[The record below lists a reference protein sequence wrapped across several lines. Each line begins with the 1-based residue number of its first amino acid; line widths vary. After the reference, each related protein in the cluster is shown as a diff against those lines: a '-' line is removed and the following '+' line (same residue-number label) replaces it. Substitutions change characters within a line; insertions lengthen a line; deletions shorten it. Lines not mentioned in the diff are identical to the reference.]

1 VTCYWLVCRVSID
14 VFHIFKYCVNSAEK
28 NNFKTVFPSKCG
40 FCDNKKCSIN
50 AILAQITHK
59 IRCVSALIHAQPKRN
74 INVIGDKNNNAT
86 CIVKINI
93 FFCDIINLSIL
104 LMYCY
109 YYSRQTGLWSHKFYN
124 STSCV
129 HAVTVC
135 AGEVNMEDYWE
146 LISCWFTPDLQL
158 NNCRPSACWPIDRR
172 RRAHIK
178 DVAVVEPQAALCR
191 RKVRRRRQILSV
203 GANATPSTTKV
214 WLIASGACWAA
225 AGGGATDRCPSTDL
239 PQSTLVSHRSQA
251 HRFHTLHCGNA
262 AYRILSIS
270 TEFHKT
276 HAGNTRSG
284 NLYQKLAQK
293 IWRKFTTVSC
303 TITTGRPITLNG
315 SCHVLDSFCPGMELC
330 SIACKKL
337 YRKKLYNID
346 RHTCKC
352 LLQDDLH
359 TFLVQVSW
367 ACRRHRSEI
376 SSSVIL
382 ADVYSTFE
390 YKYKFSDVPYGDK
403 HS

>member
-1 VTCYWLVCRVSID
+1 
-14 VFHIFKYCVNSAEK
+14 
-28 NNFKTVFPSKCG
+28 
-40 FCDNKKCSIN
+40 
-50 AILAQITHK
+50 
-59 IRCVSALIHAQPKRN
+59 
-74 INVIGDKNNNAT
+74 
-86 CIVKINI
+86 
-93 FFCDIINLSIL
+93 
-104 LMYCY
+104 MYCY

-276 HAGNTRSG
+276 HAGNTRSW
-284 NLYQKLAQK
+284 NLYHKLAQK

-303 TITTGRPITLNG
+303 TITTGRPITLND

-337 YRKKLYNID
+337 YRKKIVQ
-346 RHTCKC
+346 HWPT
-352 LLQDDLH
+352 H
-359 TFLVQVSW
+359 VQVSST
-367 ACRRHRSEI
+367 RRLAHVPGTSFL
-376 SSSVIL
+376 SLSPASVGNIL
-382 ADVYSTFE
+382 VCNSRWRIQYFRVQIQIFRCALRRQTFIT
-390 YKYKFSDVPYGDK
+390 FN
-403 HS
+403 